1 MTPPKQGTIS
11 GVVFDFDGT
20 LIDSAPDLMF
30 SVNKIL
36 KTAGRRAVTLE
47 EVQGMIGDGMPVL
60 LERSFRATGDVPE
73 ESALKAYTQQFIEN
87 YNGEDADPDHLYPGV
102 AETLQSLKQQGFTI
116 GLCTNK
122 PITPTLAILRKLDIE
137 HFFSAISGGNSIP
150 GIRKPDPR
158 HLLAVIE
165 ELGLRPDQAVMIGD
179 KEHDINCAKGAGV
192 KSIIVSFGYA
202 NGPVE
207 DIGADAIIDHLTD
220 VSDTMMRLA

>member
-36 KTAGRRAVTLE
+36 KTAGRRAVTLG

-60 LERSFRATGDVPE
+60 LERSFRATGDLPE
-73 ESALKAYTQQFIEN
+73 EGALKAYTQRFIEN
-87 YNGEDADPDHLYPGV
+87 YSGADAKPDHLYPGV
-102 AETLQSLKQQGFTI
+102 AETLQSLKQQGYTL

-122 PITPTLAILRKLDIE
+122 PIAPTLAILRKLKIE
-137 HFFSAISGGNSIP
+137 RFFSAISGGNSIP

-158 HLLAVIE
+158 HLLAVID

-179 KEHDINCAKGAGV
+179 KEHDINCAKGAKV
-192 KSIIVSFGYA
+192 RSIIVSFGYA
-202 NGPVE
+202 NGPIE
-207 DIGADAIIDHLTD
+207 DIGADAIIDHLLETAD
-220 VSDTMMRLA
+220 AVARLA